1 MMSTQVMTK
10 LTDYLAGNEHEALD
24 FLKSIVN
31 TDSFS
36 YDKVGVNNVAM
47 KIMGLLDSKGISYEV
62 RENEEFGNHII
73 ATIKGR
79 KDGKVLLMGHMDTVH
94 PDGTTKERPFA
105 VEGNLLRGPGVS
117 DMKAGLVTM
126 IYAATALKEFVA
138 EDLCDIEILF
148 TPEEEIGSPIS
159 RAVIEERAKDALAVF
174 NLEAGR
180 PDGSV
185 VTARKGSAHLKIE
198 VEGKA
203 SHSGAFIENGI
214 SANDELA
221 WKMIKIKELMK
232 NDKDVT
238 VNIGIIKGGV
248 SNNMVS
254 PHATATV
261 HSGFWKTEDFDELYK
276 GIEEIVNTSYIPG
289 TKSTLSG
296 GVSILPMEYNDG
308 IAHLYEIV
316 EKSAQEMSLP
326 ITEQKTKGAADA
338 GFASS
343 IGIPTIC
350 AMGPVGG
357 NWHAVDEYMEL
368 DTFLPRMELLMRS
381 VLSFSK
387 SIN

>member
-1 MMSTQVMTK
+1 MSNQVITE
-10 LTDYLAGNEHEALD
+10 LTEYLADNEKEALD

-36 YDKVGVNNVAM
+36 YDKEGVNNVATQVM
-47 KIMGLLDSKGISYEV
+47 ELLESKGISYV
-62 RENEEFGNHII
+62 TRENEEFGNHII
-73 ATIKGR
+73 ATIEGP
-79 KDGKVLLMGHMDTVH
+79 KDGKILLMGHMDTVH
-94 PDGTTKERPFA
+94 PDGTTKDRPFA
-105 VEGNLLRGPGVS
+105 VEGNILRGPGVS

-126 IYAATALKEFVA
+126 IYAATALKKFA
-138 EDLCDIEILF
+138 HEDLCDIEILF

-159 RAVIEERAKDALAVF
+159 RSVIEERAKDALAVF

-185 VTARKGSAHLKIE
+185 VTARKGSAHMKIE
-198 VEGKA
+198 IEGKA

-221 WKMIKIKELMK
+221 LKMVKIKELMN

-238 VNIGIIKGGV
+238 VNLGIVKGGV

-254 PHATATV
+254 PHATATI

-276 GIEEIVNTSYIPG
+276 KIEEIVNTSYIKG

-296 GVSILPMEYNDG
+296 GVSILPMEYNEG
-308 IAHLYEIV
+308 TAHLYKIV
-316 EKSAQEMSLP
+316 QECAKDMSIP
-326 ITEQKTKGAADA
+326 ITEQHTKGAADA

-343 IGIPTIC
+343 MGVPTIC

-357 NWHAVDEYMEL
+357 NWHAIDEYMEL

-381 VLSFSK
+381 ILSFSK
-387 SIN
+387 DID

>member
-1 MMSTQVMTK
+1 MTSQEN
-10 LTDYLAGNEHEALD
+10 TRISEYLAKNEEEALE

-36 YDKVGVNNVAM
+36 YDKKGVNNVAA
-47 KIMGLLDSKGISYEV
+47 KIMELLESKGISYV
-62 RENEEFGNHII
+62 IRENEEFGNHII
-73 ATIKGR
+73 ATIKGP
-79 KDGKVLLMGHMDTVH
+79 KDGKILLMGHMDTVH
-94 PDGTTKERPFA
+94 PEGTTKERPFT

-126 IYAATALKEFVA
+126 IYAVTALEKFA
-138 EDLCDIEILF
+138 NEDLCDIEILF

-198 VEGKA
+198 IEGKA

-221 WKMIKIKELMK
+221 LKMTKIKELMN
-232 NDKDVT
+232 NDKGVT
-238 VNIGIIKGGV
+238 VNIGTIKGGV

-254 PHATATV
+254 PHAMATV

-276 GIEEIVNTSYIPG
+276 GIEKIVNTSYVKG
-289 TKSTLSG
+289 TKSSLSG

-308 IAHLYEIV
+308 TAQLYKIV
-316 EKSAQEMSLP
+316 QQAAQDMSLP
-326 ITEQKTKGAADA
+326 ITEQHTKGAADA

-343 IGIPTIC
+343 MGVPTIC

-357 NWHAVDEYMEL
+357 NWHALDEYMEL
-368 DTFLPRMELLMRS
+368 DTFLPRMELLARS
-381 VLSFSK
+381 ILLFSK
-387 SIN
+387 DIKN